1 MRTGTLQTT
10 GNTVAQAS
18 QTIASGDARSAA
30 LHTGQRRRSRT
41 AADSDII
48 PAGRAFARWPEP
60 DAAMPLPAAT
70 PSTFSD
76 LPTSIIACHDRRDH
90 IRQDRFSAVPLSR

>member
-1 MRTGTLQTT
+1 
-10 GNTVAQAS
+10 
-18 QTIASGDARSAA
+18 
-30 LHTGQRRRSRT
+30 RRRSRT

-76 LPTSIIACHDRRDH
+76 LPKSIMLAMTGAITFVK
-90 IRQDRFSAVPLSR
+90 IVFLLFLFQDVVNVVLVKVGLIDAIPAFSSIKEVLVIGLLAWHW